1 MMHFGPGLCLRSST
15 RSNPLAPNHPVVL
28 CTWQAGAKIEVGANF
43 AMTGGTLCAAEQ
55 ITIGDNVTVGA
66 NSTIVDTDFHPIEP
80 ESRRLTPQDAKTDP
94 IVIEDDV
101 FIGMN
106 CLVLKGVHIGRGST
120 VGAGSVVT
128 RDVPPGVIVAGNP
141 ARVVQEL

>member
-1 MMHFGPGLCLRSST
+1 
-15 RSNPLAPNHPVVL
+15 
-28 CTWQAGAKIEVGANF
+28 
-43 AMTGGTLCAAEQ
+43 MTGGTLCAAER